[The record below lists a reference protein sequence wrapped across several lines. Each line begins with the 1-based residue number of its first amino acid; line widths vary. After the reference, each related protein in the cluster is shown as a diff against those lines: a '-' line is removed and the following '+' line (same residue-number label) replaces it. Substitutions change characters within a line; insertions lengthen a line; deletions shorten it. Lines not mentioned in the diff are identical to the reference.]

1 MKTAFLFPGQGSQ
14 YIGMGKE
21 LYDNFIEARDIYET
35 VNNAL
40 NKKLT
45 KIVFNGTRQDLQITS
60 NTQPAIMATSIA
72 ILKILTLLSNKSIKE
87 LCTVAAGHSLGEYS
101 ALCAAKSLS
110 LSSTARILNI
120 RGHAMQQSV
129 SDSKGEM
136 YALIG
141 GSKDTINSICSILS
155 TNGVCEVANDN
166 SKGQVILSGNKESF
180 QEIHHVIKNFNIK
193 KAIKLPVNIPFHCSL
208 MGKASTTMQKELQHF
223 NFAKPE
229 IDVISNYSTNIYSS
243 NDDIKT
249 SLINQ
254 IKGKVRWRESIE
266 IMYNQYKIKKFVE
279 IGPNKILS
287 NLLKRDYSD
296 IEVHNLERIID
307 IENFLR

>member
-21 LYDNFIEARDIYET
+21 LYENFIEARDIYET
-35 VNNAL
+35 VDNAL

-45 KIVFNGTRQDLQITS
+45 RIIFNGTTQDLQITS

-72 ILKILTLLSNKSIKE
+72 ILRTLTLLSNKSIKE

-101 ALCAAKSLS
+101 ALCAAKCLS
-110 LSSTARILNI
+110 LSSTARMLNI
-120 RGHAMQQSV
+120 RGHVMQQSV
-129 SDSKGEM
+129 SDGKGEM

-141 GSKDTINSICSILS
+141 CSRDTINSICSILS
-155 TNGVCEVANDN
+155 ANGVCEIANDN
-166 SKGQVILSGNKESF
+166 SKGQVILSGDKESF
-180 QEIHHVIKNFNIK
+180 QEIHHVIRDFNIK
-193 KAIKLPVNIPFHCSL
+193 KAIKLPVDIPFHCSL
-208 MGKASTTMQKELQHF
+208 MSKASTAMQKELQNF
-223 NFAKPE
+223 NFAKPQ
-229 IDVISNYSTNIYSS
+229 IDIISNYSTNIYSS

-249 SLINQ
+249 SLIKQ
-254 IKGKVRWRESIE
+254 IKSKVRWRESIE
-266 IMYNQYKIKKFVE
+266 IMYNKYKIRKFVE

-287 NLLKRDYSD
+287 NLIKRDYSD
-296 IEVHNLERIID
+296 VRVYNLEKILD